1 MKKRIIE
8 AVAVMLSLTTLVL
21 FSACVGKNNGA
32 SGGKTTDT
40 SHGVVTASITSL
52 QSVVT
57 EPSDTQKTGADTSFG
72 GGDVSESKG
81 AAVSTDDTKYSDP
94 TVDASSAV
102 SESGK
107 GQTEPSSYGS
117 QTTAELEWAFTDN
130 IKWKTRFYAFTS
142 YKRVEMEW
150 ENTFTFKFN
159 KYISSNLFIYP
170 RFDDNTKRDDHHGYF
185 QFKEFASLGFNYS
198 F

>member
-40 SHGVVTASITSL
+40 SHGVVTARITSL

-57 EPSDTQKTGADTSFG
+57 EPSGTQKTGADTSFG

-117 QTTAELEWAFTDN
+117 QTTAET
-130 IKWKTRFYAFTS
+130 TS
-142 YKRVEMEW
+142 E
-150 ENTFTFKFN
+150 
-159 KYISSNLFIYP
+159 I
-170 RFDDNTKRDDHHGYF
+170 
-185 QFKEFASLGFNYS
+185 EFFSNYS
-198 F
+198 KFIFRPSSQIFFNIAPISVENEKKS